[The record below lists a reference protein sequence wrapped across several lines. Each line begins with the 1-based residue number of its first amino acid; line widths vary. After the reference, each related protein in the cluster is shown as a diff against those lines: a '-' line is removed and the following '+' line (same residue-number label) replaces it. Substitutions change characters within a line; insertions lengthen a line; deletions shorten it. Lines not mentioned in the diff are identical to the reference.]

1 MERIIKLLVKNRYR
15 IILVVC
21 FIFFAYL
28 RFFDAGFRE
37 IFGYDQTT
45 NSWVMRDM
53 IVNGKRP
60 LIGMVAKGNTGF
72 YIGPAYYY
80 LLVPF
85 YWAHGLDPIAGMTFV
100 GVVSV
105 FTFWV
110 IFYCLFNTLGRIPA
124 LFAVILYTFSANCI
138 AYDRIPW
145 PVVFIPMISVAIF
158 YFLYRSINDS
168 KKYLIPLAMVI
179 GFSFHIHFTAVY
191 FVVITILCLPWII
204 KQKGS
209 IVYIFFAFFIF
220 CLWLLPN
227 IISEFG
233 GGFLSTNRMT
243 GYLGTSFHGIHAVRM
258 IQLLHDAL
266 IEYAVVFFDG
276 FRNSFPIVSGMSH
289 YLDVLFTILF
299 GSLFITDVNIEKKQ
313 RVILLVLIGLWITVP
328 WVIMA
333 TYSGEISNYYFS
345 STRPII
351 IGILGYLLYRLY
363 GTDSISKIFVV
374 LFILVFCYIQVMFF
388 LRTSI
393 SGVPQFREQV
403 IKTIQAGQKIQFT
416 EGDPKSYLFEYY
428 STTGLSK
435 TK

>member
-1 MERIIKLLVKNRYR
+1 MERIIKILMKNRYW

-21 FIFFAYL
+21 FGFFVYL

-37 IFGYDQTT
+37 VFGYDQTT

-100 GVVSV
+100 GVVSL

-110 IFYCLFNTLGRIPA
+110 IFYCLLKTLGRMPA
-124 LFAVILYTFSANCI
+124 LFAIILYTFSANCI

-145 PVVFIPMISVAIF
+145 PVVFIPMISIAIF
-158 YFLYRSINDS
+158 YFLYRSISNS

-204 KQKGS
+204 RQKGK
-209 IVYIFFAFFIF
+209 IGYIFLAFFIF
-220 CLWLLPN
+220 LLWLLPN

-233 GGFLSTNRMT
+233 AGFLSTNRMT

-258 IQLLHDAL
+258 TQLIHDAL
-266 IEYAVVFFDG
+266 IEYAVVFIDG
-276 FRNSFPIVSGMSH
+276 FRDTFPIVSGISH

-299 GSLFITDVNIEKKQ
+299 AGLFIFDTDIGKKK
-313 RVILLVLIGLWITVP
+313 RVILLVLIGLWIIVP

-363 GTDSISKIFVV
+363 RIGIMSKIYVV
-374 LFILVFCYIQVMFF
+374 LFIFLFCYIQVVLF

-393 SGVPQFREQV
+393 SEVPQLREQV
-403 IKTIQAGQKIQFT
+403 IRTVQAGQKIQFT

-428 STTGLSK
+428 STAGRSK
-435 TK
+435 IK

>member
-1 MERIIKLLVKNRYR
+1 
-15 IILVVC
+15 
-21 FIFFAYL
+21 
-28 RFFDAGFRE
+28 
-37 IFGYDQTT
+37 
-45 NSWVMRDM
+45 
-53 IVNGKRP
+53 
-60 LIGMVAKGNTGF
+60 
-72 YIGPAYYY
+72 
-80 LLVPF
+80 
-85 YWAHGLDPIAGMTFV
+85 
-100 GVVSV
+100 
-105 FTFWV
+105 
-110 IFYCLFNTLGRIPA
+110 
-124 LFAVILYTFSANCI
+124 
-138 AYDRIPW
+138 
-145 PVVFIPMISVAIF
+145 
-158 YFLYRSINDS
+158 
-168 KKYLIPLAMVI
+168 
-179 GFSFHIHFTAVY
+179 
-191 FVVITILCLPWII
+191 
-204 KQKGS
+204 
-209 IVYIFFAFFIF
+209 
-220 CLWLLPN
+220 
-227 IISEFG
+227 
-233 GGFLSTNRMT
+233 
-243 GYLGTSFHGIHAVRM
+243 M